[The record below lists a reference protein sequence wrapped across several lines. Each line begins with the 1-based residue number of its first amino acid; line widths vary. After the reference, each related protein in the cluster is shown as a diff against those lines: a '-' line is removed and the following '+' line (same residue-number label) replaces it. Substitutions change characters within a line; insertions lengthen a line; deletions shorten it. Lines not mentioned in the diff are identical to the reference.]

1 MWHKRWTVAHF
12 GGFSGVCS
20 SLSVVAICQLSTRK
34 CGQCPSRGGRRSRRI
49 GEPFNDKRNAKYL
62 RQGATTLAI
71 KVLIA
76 DDNREFC
83 ELLKEAVR
91 QEDGLEVMGA
101 ANHGMEVL
109 DFLSRQTPD
118 VIVLD
123 IIMPHLDGIG
133 VLERMNQMDWE
144 TRPKVVVLTAFGQE
158 TMTQKALELGADYYI
173 LKPFNLK
180 VLASRI
186 KQLAGS
192 PSTERKPS
200 LPSGKLALVP
210 VKHLDVEV
218 TNMIHEIGIPA
229 HIKGYLYLR
238 EAILMVIHRVD
249 LLSGVT
255 KELYPAIA
263 AKYKTTPSRVERAIR
278 HAIEVAW
285 SRGNVDVIN
294 GIFGHTVNRDRGKPT
309 NSEFIAM
316 VADKLRMQMKAS

>member
-1 MWHKRWTVAHF
+1 MP
-12 GGFSGVCS
+12 
-20 SLSVVAICQLSTRK
+20 I
-34 CGQCPSRGGRRSRRI
+34 
-49 GEPFNDKRNAKYL
+49 E
-62 RQGATTLAI
+62 
-71 KVLIA
+71 VLIA

-91 QEDGLEVMGA
+91 QEDGLAVAGTV
-101 ANHGMEVL
+101 NHGMEVL
-109 DFLSRQTPD
+109 EFLSRQIPD

-133 VLERMNQMDWE
+133 VLERMNQMDWDK
-144 TRPKVVVLTAFGQE
+144 RPKVVVLTAFGQE

-180 VLASRI
+180 VLAARI
-186 KQLAGS
+186 KQLAGAPS
-192 PSTERKPS
+192 PERKTS

-238 EAILMVIHRVD
+238 EAILMVINRVD

-263 AKYKTTPSRVERAIR
+263 QKYKTTPSRVERAIR

>member
-1 MWHKRWTVAHF
+1 M
-12 GGFSGVCS
+12 
-20 SLSVVAICQLSTRK
+20 STR
-34 CGQCPSRGGRRSRRI
+34 
-49 GEPFNDKRNAKYL
+49 
-62 RQGATTLAI
+62 
-71 KVLIA
+71 VLIA

-83 ELLKEAVR
+83 ELLKETVR
-91 QEDGLEVMGA
+91 QEEGLEVAGV
-101 ANHGMEVL
+101 ANHGMDVL
-109 DFLSRQTPD
+109 DFLAHDVPD

-133 VLERMNQMDWE
+133 VLERLSQMDIE
-144 TRPKVVVLTAFGQE
+144 RPPRVIVLTAFGQE

-186 KQLAGS
+186 KQLS
-192 PSTERKPS
+192 STTSVEKKPT
-200 LPSGKLALVP
+200 LPAGKLSLVP

-218 TNMIHEIGIPA
+218 TNIIHEIGIPA

-238 EAILMVIHRVD
+238 EAILMVINRVD

-263 AKYKTTPSRVERAIR
+263 SKFKTTPSRVERAIR